1 MPIQSVAPGQGW
13 RAPLIVNLKISSW
26 GERRKAAWHCYEANT
41 EFSSYDFLVHTLNT
55 SVDNE
60 LADHDFYLWRSY
72 AGQLIRID
80 LPSRKLMSPGR
91 HENIGN

>member
-1 MPIQSVAPGQGW
+1 MACPLDSQSE
-13 RAPLIVNLKISSW
+13 NLLLENA
-26 GERRKAAWHCYEANT
+26 ERRHCYEANT

-55 SVDNE
+55 RVLNE

-72 AGQLIRID
+72 AGQLILID
-80 LPSRKLMSPGR
+80 LPSRKLMSPER